1 VSRNRLNINF
11 ASLLCALAL
20 AGGGALR
27 AQNVPPLKP
36 GRAANVLLTIEGKV
50 EVGAVGGQW
59 RAAETNQLLLVGERV
74 RTGARSRATIRLS
87 DLSVLRM
94 NELTTLEIRLPD
106 QPGKRKL
113 LDLKS
118 GSLYFFNREKPAE
131 LQFQTPLASGAVR
144 GTEFSLA
151 VADNGRTVLTL
162 IDGEVSLSNALGAI
176 SLASG
181 EQGVVEVNQ
190 APAKTAVLNEIN
202 VIQ

>member
-1 VSRNRLNINF
+1 MNNNF
-11 ASLLCALAL
+11 ASLLCALALAL

-74 RTGARSRATIRLS
+74 RTGARSRATLRLS

-106 QPGKRKL
+106 QPAKRKL
-113 LDLKS
+113 LAAYGIPRLPDQQLRTGPS
-118 GSLYFFNREKPAE
+118 HRPGRR
-131 LQFQTPLASGAVR
+131 R
-144 GTEFSLA
+144 G
-151 VADNGRTVLTL
+151 
-162 IDGEVSLSNALGAI
+162 
-176 SLASG
+176 
-181 EQGVVEVNQ
+181 Q
-190 APAKTAVLNEIN
+190 
-202 VIQ
+202 

>member
-1 VSRNRLNINF
+1 MRRQPNVSRNRLNNNL

-27 AQNVPPLKP
+27 AQNVPPLDP

-74 RTGARSRATIRLS
+74 RTGARSRSTIRLS

-106 QPGKRKL
+106 QPAKRNL
-113 LDLKS
+113 LDPKS
-118 GSLYFFNREKPAE
+118 RSLSFFNPAKPPDPH
-131 LQFQTPLASGAVR
+131 FQTPLS
-144 GTEFSLA
+144 
-151 VADNGRTVLTL
+151 
-162 IDGEVSLSNALGAI
+162 
-176 SLASG
+176 
-181 EQGVVEVNQ
+181 
-190 APAKTAVLNEIN
+190 
-202 VIQ
+202 